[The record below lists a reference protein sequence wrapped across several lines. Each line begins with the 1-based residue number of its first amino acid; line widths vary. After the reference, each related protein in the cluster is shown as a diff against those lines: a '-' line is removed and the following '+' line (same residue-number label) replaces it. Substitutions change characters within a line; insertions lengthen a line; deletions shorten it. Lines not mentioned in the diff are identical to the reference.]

1 MFCREY
7 AYKHLPRSYVIQR
20 DLNQVQQTTCILSD
34 TSLLVDML
42 ITSFY
47 VMHVL

>member
-7 AYKHLPRSYVIQR
+7 AYKHLPRSYVIQ
-20 DLNQVQQTTCILSD
+20 VQLATCILSD

-42 ITSFY
+42 ISFY
-47 VMHVL
+47 VMYVL